1 MTLIWFNYACGSLSV
16 LQYTNCLFNYIATP
30 SSTCSRILLLT
41 TVQGQLPYTVEEFK
55 NQTLMYCEN
64 SGSIR
69 VTGASWEILTY
80 VPLKNYDKLYNEL
93 DTMTNHCK
101 ETSTGYKIC
110 SRFDKILK
118 TMFQEISVQREQMY
132 ESIGRYLQKTNG
144 DTTIRPYRKR
154 RGLINIVGSAMKTL
168 FGVCDNE
175 CANEATREIESIEKT
190 NERMIHILKNQT
202 TVVKSAI
209 TGISGASIEI
219 NKLYIE
225 LGEKQSTLRKK
236 IGELVNVTH
245 TLETLVLTDRIHSIF
260 TALLTQYSY
269 ETTTISAIITAA
281 RTGVLH
287 PSLLTPRDLAKHLTE
302 IKLKLPINLN
312 LPMGTDPSEI
322 YELSKITKMAVFYSG
337 NNIAFVIRI
346 PLVTE
351 LELTLYK
358 ILPIPHPIELETIGI
373 VDRRHSIII
382 KPEFQ
387 FLGITKNC
395 KQYTTFTETQLLQ
408 CTETKLFTICPE
420 FQPIQHESNKQPCEI
435 SLFKNP
441 DTLPSSCET
450 GIVVLTKN
458 IFHKLKYQNVWIY
471 TTNGET
477 LTIACQGINEPY
489 LVKIKRQGLIKLNQN
504 CRAYGEN
511 IILNPT
517 RDIKSKYYVNFIPQ
531 IGAGKLTF
539 ELPDKIKNL
548 PDLKFT
554 YDTNKLDNIH
564 TMAKSLDEVE
574 NLIDDEILRQSGLKS
589 DDNKYLKRSHK
600 FVIMDF
606 EFSMMNKTSMVLIS
620 GAISNSLDKCK
631 VRKLEGRPLL
641 LPLHEVLRQMK
652 THELLLAKKEIKRI
666 FKCKEILQVHV

>member
-1 MTLIWFNYACGSLSV
+1 M
-16 LQYTNCLFNYIATP
+16 
-30 SSTCSRILLLT
+30 
-41 TVQGQLPYTVEEFK
+41 EEFK

-69 VTGASWEILTY
+69 VTGASWEIITY
-80 VPLKNYDKLYNEL
+80 VPLKNYDDRHDKLYGEI
-93 DTMTNHCK
+93 DIMTNHCK
-101 ETSTGYKIC
+101 ENLTGYEIC
-110 SRFDKILK
+110 ARFDNILK
-118 TMFQEISVQREQMY
+118 TMFKEISVQREQMY
-132 ESIGRYLQKTNG
+132 ESIGRYIKINRG
-144 DTTIRPYRKR
+144 EVTTRSYRKR
-154 RGLINIVGSAMKTL
+154 RGLINIIGTGMKTL
-168 FGVCDNE
+168 FGVCDND
-175 CANEATREIESIEKT
+175 CANEATQEIEKIEKT

-219 NKLYIE
+219 NKLYKE
-225 LGEKQSTLRKK
+225 LSEKQSTLRDKVK
-236 IGELVNVTH
+236 ELVNVTI
-245 TLETLVLTDRIHSIF
+245 TLETLMLTDRIHSIF
-260 TALLTQYSY
+260 TALITQYAY

-287 PSLLTPRDLAKHLTE
+287 PSLITPRELANHLTQ

-322 YELSKITKMAVFYSG
+322 YELSKITKMAVFYSE

-358 ILPIPHPIELETIGI
+358 ILPIPHPIEIETNGAI
-373 VDRRHSIII
+373 DKKHSIII

-387 FLGITKNC
+387 YVGITKNR

-408 CTETKLFTICPE
+408 CTETELFTICPE

-450 GIVVLTKN
+450 GIVVLSKN
-458 IFHKLKYQNVWIY
+458 IFHKLKYVNVWIY

-477 LTIACQGINEPY
+477 LTITCQGITEPY
-489 LVKIKRQGLIKLNQN
+489 IVKLKKQGLIKLNQS

-511 IILNPT
+511 IILNPV

-539 ELPDKIKNL
+539 VIPDKIKNL
-548 PDLKFT
+548 PNMKFT
-554 YDTNKLDNIH
+554 YDTNKLDSVH
-564 TMAKSLDEVE
+564 TMAESLDEV
-574 NLIDDEILRQSGLKS
+574 
-589 DDNKYLKRSHK
+589 
-600 FVIMDF
+600 
-606 EFSMMNKTSMVLIS
+606 
-620 GAISNSLDKCK
+620 
-631 VRKLEGRPLL
+631 
-641 LPLHEVLRQMK
+641 
-652 THELLLAKKEIKRI
+652 
-666 FKCKEILQVHV
+666 